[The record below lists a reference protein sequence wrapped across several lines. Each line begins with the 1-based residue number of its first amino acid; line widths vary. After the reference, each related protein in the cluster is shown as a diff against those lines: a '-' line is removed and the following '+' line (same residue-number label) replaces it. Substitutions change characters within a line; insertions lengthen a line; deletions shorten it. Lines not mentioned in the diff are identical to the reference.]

1 MDSFNYEKTSV
12 GARPETAMW
21 EMISPEADYVRS
33 FPTWAV
39 ADLVDL
45 PHEVP
50 DGSKEVVA

>member
-1 MDSFNYEKTSV
+1 MLRSPRNGDV
-12 GARPETAMW
+12 

-33 FPTWAV
+33 FPIWAV

-50 DGSKEVVA
+50 GGSKKVVA